1 MKISAFGERF
11 GDELGV
17 LQLMDDFAALAENRE
32 QTVMLG
38 GGNPACLPQVMQVY
52 QRQMQALSTDTARFN
67 AAFGNYD
74 TPVGRMELVDALVK
88 LLNREYGWGIGRE
101 HVALTNGSQ
110 NAFFCLFN
118 LFGGQRRD
126 GTLQKILLPMAPEY
140 MGYTDVAVGERFF
153 TSHRPTI
160 EELPGGLFKY
170 HVDFDAV
177 KMGDDIGALCVSRPT
192 NPTGN
197 VLTDE
202 EIEHLDRLARDNDV
216 PLIVDNAYGAP
227 FPDITAGDITPSW
240 NDNTV
245 MCMSLSKIGLP
256 AVRTGVVIARPE
268 ITRKLGAMNA
278 VMNLSPGGIGP
289 SLLAPLVESGEI
301 IELSRQHI
309 RPFYKAHA
317 EFARDRITRALAG
330 TPARLHRPEGAIF
343 VWLWMPDLPISSAEL
358 YRRLKAKNVVVVPGE
373 HFFPG
378 LEADDWAHKRQCLRI
393 SVAQPEEVLAKGLD
407 IITAEVAA
415 LYAQAG
421 AEA

>member
-11 GDELGV
+11 GDQLGV
-17 LQLMDDFAALAENRE
+17 LQLMDDFAALADSTEP
-32 QTVMLG
+32 TVMLG
-38 GGNPACLPQVMQVY
+38 GGNPACLPEVMAAY
-52 QRQMQALSTDTARFN
+52 QQQMQALCGDANQFN

-118 LFGGQRRD
+118 LFGGRRSD
-126 GTLQKILLPMAPEY
+126 GTLQKVLLPMAPEY

-153 TSHRPTI
+153 ASHRPTI

-170 HVDFDAV
+170 HVDFNAV
-177 KMGDDIGALCVSRPT
+177 KVGDDIGALCVSRPT

-197 VLTDE
+197 VLTDD
-202 EIEHLDRLARDNDV
+202 EINHLDQLARDNDV

-227 FPDITAGDITPSW
+227 FPDITAGNISPSW
-240 NDNTV
+240 NDNTI

-256 AVRTGVVIARPE
+256 AVRTGIVIARPDIVRE
-268 ITRKLGAMNA
+268 IGAMNA

-289 SLLAPLVESGEI
+289 SLLAPLVKSGEI
-301 IELSRQHI
+301 ITLSRQHI
-309 RPFYKAHA
+309 RPFYKARA
-317 EFARDRITRALAG
+317 EFARDRITRALTN

-343 VWLWMPDLPISSAEL
+343 VWLWMPELPISTFEL
-358 YRRLKAKNVVVVPGE
+358 YQRLKAKHVVVVPGE

-378 LEADDWAHKRQCLRI
+378 LEGDDWEHKHQCLRI
-393 SVAQPEEVLAKGLD
+393 SVAQPEAILSKGLD
-407 IITAEVAA
+407 IIIDEVKS
-415 LYAQAG
+415 LYAGVMA
-421 AEA
+421 